1 MNVPVFVAVIA
12 KWFGWPGMTSRLNRN
27 SGTQNA
33 WITSGEVR
41 LNWTV
46 SPVGIS
52 STGSGPSPH
61 MFPSLVTG
69 WYCRWY
75 PGS

>member
-1 MNVPVFVAVIA
+1 MNVPVFVAVIE

-41 LNWTV
+41 LKLTV
-46 SPVGIS
+46 SPTGIS
-52 STGSGPSPH
+52 SSGSGPWPH
-61 MFPSLVTG
+61 M
-69 WYCRWY
+69 
-75 PGS
+75 

>member
-1 MNVPVFVAVIA
+1 MNVPVLVAVIE

-41 LNWTV
+41 LKFDRLADRDLKQRQRALAPHV
-46 SPVGIS
+46 PVG
-52 STGSGPSPH
+52 GDSPAVV
-61 MFPSLVTG
+61 L
-69 WYCRWY
+69 YC
-75 PGS
+75 G